1 MSDFARQQSE
11 FQQGILTGDDRIL
24 AEILDSP
31 KEKREALFGVYRH
44 AYASRL
50 VEAMRN
56 DHGLLHRYLG
66 DETFDEMGRAYV
78 KARPSE
84 HPNLRWFSQGLPDFL
99 KSAAPYSDH
108 PVLSDLAALE
118 KALNDAFDAR
128 EGPALALEDMAGFAP
143 EVWND
148 LQFRPHPSACRLDL
162 ATNAAAIWLALK
174 SEETP
179 PDAAMLEEPS
189 RLLIWRQDTTP
200 MFRELPTEEAMMWD
214 EAANGI
220 PFGVL
225 CEMLATYDDPDGA
238 AARGAGY
245 LHGWITAGLLTAVS
259 TGE

>member
-1 MSDFARQQSE
+1 MSDFARQQAE
-11 FQQGILTGDDRIL
+11 FQRSILTGDDNIL

-31 KEKREALFGVYRH
+31 RETRQTLFGVYRY
-44 AYASRL
+44 AYSSRL
-50 VEAMRN
+50 VEAMRS
-56 DHGLLHRYLG
+56 DHELLHSYLG
-66 DETFDEMGRAYV
+66 DETFDEMGHAYV

-99 KSAAPYSDH
+99 KSAEPYSKY

-118 KALNDAFDAR
+118 KALNDAFDAG
-128 EGPALALEDMAGFAP
+128 EGDVLVLEAMAGFAP
-143 EVWND
+143 QQWND
-148 LQFRPHPSACRLDL
+148 LVFTPHPSAIRLDV
-162 ATNAAAIWLALK
+162 ATNAAVIWMALK
-174 SEETP
+174 NGETP
-179 PDAAMLEEPS
+179 PEAATLGEPS

-200 MFRELPTEEAMMWD
+200 MFREIPIEEAMMWD

-245 LHGWITAGLLTAVS
+245 LHGWITAGLLTGASVP
-259 TGE
+259 E